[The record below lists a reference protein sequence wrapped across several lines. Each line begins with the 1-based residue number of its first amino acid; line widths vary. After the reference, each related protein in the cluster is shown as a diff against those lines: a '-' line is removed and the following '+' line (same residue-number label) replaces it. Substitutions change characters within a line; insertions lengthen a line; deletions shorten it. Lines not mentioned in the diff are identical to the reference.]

1 MNTDG
6 KRVSRGMGGS
16 PMFLAF
22 IPTVEFTETTEATKS
37 TERKIKDGT
46 RRIQENRLPAF
57 LLCALCGL
65 CGLCDFEVAD
75 MGEPPMPRQMRH
87 RTPSVSICGEISRI
101 PSAMQLHGFN
111 IIGTEISPG
120 VSTFRAVN
128 PSNSQTL
135 EPAFHEAGAGDVD
148 RAVRLA
154 EDAFA
159 GFRRQSPGR
168 RAAFL
173 NAIASGIEA
182 NDAVLQRANEE
193 TGLPPERLKMERG
206 RTVGQLRMFA
216 KLIDEGSWVD
226 ARIDPADAGRK
237 PFPKPDL
244 RRMLIPIGPV
254 AIFAASNFPLAFSVA
269 GGDAASALAAG
280 CPVVVKSHPGHPGTS
295 EIVAGIIVEAAR
307 ATGMPAGVFSML
319 HGRGHEVGMALV
331 KHPLVKAVGFTGSL
345 RGGRAL
351 FDAAAARVEP
361 IPVYAEMGSIN
372 PVFVLPGALAERGRQ
387 IAEGLKASVTMGVG
401 QFCTNPGLVIG
412 IDSEPARQ
420 FAGQMAGL
428 MAEAAPGTML
438 YPGLRDAYVQ
448 GAERFAKVPGV
459 KVAAQ
464 SRTPADANKTQA
476 TPTLYAADVRTYLA
490 NHTLREELFGPA
502 TLLLTAGSREE
513 LEQVAATLDG
523 HLTATIQG
531 TAKDLEEYRGL
542 IALLERKVGRL
553 LFNGFPTGVEV
564 SSAMQHGGPY

>member
-1 MNTDG
+1 
-6 KRVSRGMGGS
+6 
-16 PMFLAF
+16 
-22 IPTVEFTETTEATKS
+22 
-37 TERKIKDGT
+37 
-46 RRIQENRLPAF
+46 
-57 LLCALCGL
+57 
-65 CGLCDFEVAD
+65 
-75 MGEPPMPRQMRH
+75 
-87 RTPSVSICGEISRI
+87 
-101 PSAMQLHGFN
+101 MQLNGLN
-111 IIGTEISPG
+111 IIGPETSAG

-128 PSNSQTL
+128 PANSQTL
-135 EPAFHEAGAGDVD
+135 EPAFHEAGEADVD

-154 EDAFA
+154 ESVFQEYRHQPPA
-159 GFRRQSPGR
+159 R

-182 NDAVLQRANEE
+182 NDAVLLRANEE

-206 RTVGQLRMFA
+206 RTAGQLRMFA
-216 KLIDEGSWVD
+216 KVVEEGSWVD
-226 ARIDPADAGRK
+226 ARIDRADPDRK
-237 PFPKPDL
+237 PLPKPDL

-254 AIFAASNFPLAFSVA
+254 AVFAASNFPLAFSVA
-269 GGDAASALAAG
+269 GGDTASALAAS

-295 EIVAGIIVEAAR
+295 EITARIILDAAR

-331 KHPLVKAVGFTGSL
+331 KHPLTRAVGFTGSL

-387 IAEGLKASVTMGVG
+387 IAEGLKASVMMGVG

-420 FAGQMAGL
+420 FSQQVSAL

-438 YPGLRDAYVQ
+438 YPGLRDAYEQ
-448 GAERFAKVPGV
+448 GAKRFAQVPGV

-464 SRTPADANKTQA
+464 SRTAADAGKTQA
-476 TPTLYAADVRTYLA
+476 TPTVFTADVRTYLA
-490 NHTLREELFGPA
+490 NHTLREELFGPS
-502 TLLLTAGSREE
+502 TLLLTAGSRQE
-513 LEQVAATLDG
+513 LEMVAATLDG
-523 HLTATIQG
+523 HLTATIHG
-531 TAKDLEEYRGL
+531 TAQDLEDYRGL

-564 SSAMQHGGPY
+564 SPAMQHGGPYPATTDSRTTSVGSAAIQRFARPICYQDFPQSVLPEELRDGNPRGIWRQIGGTLTRD